1 MAESGVISSSPPSIS
16 AQESADASRTKW
28 VFGGAAVG
36 RKSNSEHEDYAM
48 RRAREAEKAER
59 IMHLICW
66 GPTK

>member
-16 AQESADASRTKW
+16 ADTGRAKW
-28 VFGGAAVG
+28 VFGGSGVV

-48 RRAREAEKAER
+48 RRAREAEKAEK